1 LSRSSSVPKP
11 RYPPNSVGVL
21 ASTQGK
27 IQIAYIKAFLFG
39 DNKKLFY
46 IIMRRNIEFLIQ

>member
-1 LSRSSSVPKP
+1 
-11 RYPPNSVGVL
+11 L